1 MAGIWCEG
9 CQETTNGEAWEAVS
23 DGKAA
28 RRRLEELPLRRA
40 TYSYLRNTIAQRQ
53 LPERPLT
60 SVTGMSQFRR
70 PELHFFEKK
79 SIEWEYALARK
90 WARAHQQKVL
100 DEDRPT
106 VGEMVLSPK
115 KPTS

>member
-1 MAGIWCEG
+1 
-9 CQETTNGEAWEAVS
+9 
-23 DGKAA
+23 
-28 RRRLEELPLRRA
+28 
-40 TYSYLRNTIAQRQ
+40 
-53 LPERPLT
+53 
-60 SVTGMSQFRR
+60 MSQFRR